1 MHRVQ
6 VILAFLVAVVL
17 FSAGVWWLGY
27 RSAIGQVADQGAS
40 VLRSASDRLVGQLSR
55 YRLLAVTLADH
66 PDIVAL
72 VRGAGAV
79 EQVETLLLQ
88 TADFSGALEISF
100 LSVDG
105 QRIASS
111 DQEQRFAQIE
121 QESILQRPLNGA
133 LGFSHGHSE
142 GGALRDFAFLAP
154 VHTDAGIAGVVAVR
168 VDMETVEESDWRGVP
183 QVVLFTDETGEI
195 FISNRSELLFR
206 QFMPEDPEQGF
217 GPDQRWSVGALSLWS
232 MSEGRYVPER
242 AVYGTLPLPVIGMT
256 GHSLI
261 STRPAERI
269 AMLQAAVTAALC
281 LAFGAILFWATER
294 RRTLALAN
302 TRLEQ
307 RVAERTGEL
316 THANT
321 QLRQEV
327 TERLEAEEALRKA
340 QAELVQAA
348 KLSALGKMSAGISHE
363 LNQPL
368 MAIQS
373 FSENGQLFM
382 EKDQP
387 EEAHANLGRIAELS
401 RRMGR
406 IIKNLR
412 AFARQETEP
421 MTRVDISAVIAA
433 VLELA
438 DARMRQEKL
447 HLDYTPS
454 KDPVFVQGGEVRLQQ
469 VIMNLLTNAMDAMS
483 GQSDK
488 RIELEVEQDAG
499 SVLVSIRDNGPGLDD
514 PEKIFDPFYSTK
526 AVGQS
531 EGMGLGLS
539 ISYGLVQSFGGAITG
554 QNHPEGGAV
563 FHIKLTAADPQEE
576 AA

>member
-1 MHRVQ
+1 MHRLQ
-6 VILAFLVAVVL
+6 IILAFLAVAAAI
-17 FSAGVWWLGY
+17 SAGVWWFGY
-27 RSAIGQVADQGAS
+27 RAAIVQVADQGAA

-72 VRGAGAV
+72 AKS
-79 EQVETLLLQ
+79 EQTPDAIAPLLLR

-100 LSVDG
+100 LTPEG
-105 QRIASS
+105 RRLASS
-111 DQEQRFAQIE
+111 AADDTEPEPDSALME
-121 QESILQRPLNGA
+121 RPRSGA
-133 LGFSHGHSE
+133 LGFSHGVSE
-142 GGALRDFAFLAP
+142 AGLRDFAFLAP
-154 VHTDAGIAGVVAVR
+154 VHIPDGIAGAVAVR
-168 VDMETVEESDWRGVP
+168 VDLETVEESDWRGVP
-183 QVVLFTDETGEI
+183 QVVLFTDEAGQI
-195 FISNRSELLFR
+195 FITNRSELLFR
-206 QFMPEDPEQGF
+206 RFVPDDTGAGF
-217 GPDQRWSVGALSLWS
+217 GPDHQWSLRGLTLWAT
-232 MSEGRYVPER
+232 SEGRYVPQR
-242 AVYGTLPLPVIGMT
+242 AVYGALPLPVIEMT

-269 AMLQAAVTAALC
+269 ALLQAAVTAALC

-307 RVAERTGEL
+307 RVAKRTEEL
-316 THANT
+316 TRANS

-327 TERLEAEEALRKA
+327 NERLDAEKALRRA
-340 QAELVQAA
+340 QADLVQAG
-348 KLSALGKMSAGISHE
+348 KLSALGQMSAGISHE

-373 FSENGQLFM
+373 FSENAQIFLD
-382 EKDQP
+382 KDKP
-387 EEAHANLGRIAELS
+387 GEARANLSRIAELS

-421 MTRVDISAVIAA
+421 MTRVEIGSVIEA

-438 DARMRQEKL
+438 EARLRREEVEVI
-447 HLDYTPS
+447 YG
-454 KDPVFVQGGEVRLQQ
+454 DPVKPVYVRGGEVRLQQ
-469 VIMNLLTNAMDAMS
+469 VLMNLLTNALDAMA
-483 GQSDK
+483 G
-488 RIELEVEQDAG
+488 RETRRVELSIVHDAG
-499 SVLVSIRDNGPGLDD
+499 DVLVSLRDTGPGLDD

-526 AVGQS
+526 EVGQS

-539 ISYGLVQSFGGAITG
+539 ISYGLVQSFGGDITG
-554 QNHPEGGAV
+554 RNHPEGGAE
-563 FHIKLTAADPQEE
+563 FRIRLAAFPAEE
-576 AA
+576 VAA